1 MKQQLSVIRSSVDS
15 PCQLL
20 ELSYARCFWWQVYE
34 KDYPPPPLDILHQ
47 SVLTVKCN
55 GIVLDGDKFNNGAL
69 DHFRFVH
76 SGLEEVIFCE
86 KLGRRGGVCIPSFKA
101 G

>member
-1 MKQQLSVIRSSVDS
+1 MQDAFGELIGRNMKKIT
-15 PCQLL
+15 
-20 ELSYARCFWWQVYE
+20 
-34 KDYPPPPLDILHQ
+34 PPHPLDILHQ

-86 KLGRRGGVCIPSFKA
+86 KLGKRGGVCIPSFKA